1 MKKTKK
7 VSKIE
12 MISYAMKMVIPTGNY
27 ANIQPEII
35 VKAGTPE
42 EALEYIAPHMNKL
55 WKEYFLCGEKKS
67 DQVVKPVVTL
77 NVAQASAN
85 VAQVVAK
92 TPEKEPTP
100 SPVASVAYEKA
111 TQAVMSCLSLEA
123 LALIEKQVKESVK
136 LEPGDK
142 IRLFKLCDVRKEQL
156 NVKKNKQ
163 LI

>member
-55 WKEYFLCGEKKS
+55 WKAYFLCGEKKS
-67 DQVVKPVVTL
+67 GPADSTVKPVVSL

-85 VAQVVAK
+85 VSQAVAK
-92 TPEKEPTP
+92 APSKETTP

-111 TQAVMSCLSLEA
+111 TQAVMSCLSLDA

-142 IRLFKLCDVRKEQL
+142 IRLFKLCDERKEQL
-156 NVKKNKQ
+156 NAKKAE
-163 LI
+163 